1 MENRVKL
8 EDSEIQKI
16 VDIQQRANR
25 LSMELGKIELSKL
38 SLDKKKDQVI
48 SMLPELEKDEN
59 LLMEILKSKYGNG
72 TIDLETGEFVKQE
85 ESGN

>member
-72 TIDLETGEFVKQE
+72 TIDLETGEFAKQE

>member
-8 EDSEIQKI
+8 DESEIQKI
-16 VDIQQRANR
+16 MDIQQRANR

>member
-8 EDSEIQKI
+8 DESEIQKI
-16 VDIQQRANR
+16 MDIQQRANR

-38 SLDKKKDQVI
+38 SLDKKKDQVL

-72 TIDLETGEFVKQE
+72 TIDLETGEFVNQE

>member
-8 EDSEIQKI
+8 DESEIQKI
-16 VDIQQRANR
+16 MDIQQRANR

-38 SLDKKKDQVI
+38 SLDKKKDQVV

>member
-8 EDSEIQKI
+8 DESEIQKI
-16 VDIQQRANR
+16 MDIQQRANR

-72 TIDLETGEFVKQE
+72 TIDLETGEFVNQE

>member
-8 EDSEIQKI
+8 EESEIQKI

>member
-1 MENRVKL
+1 
-8 EDSEIQKI
+8 
-16 VDIQQRANR
+16 
-25 LSMELGKIELSKL
+25 MELGKIELSKL

>member
-8 EDSEIQKI
+8 DESEIQKI
-16 VDIQQRANR
+16 MDIQQRANR

-72 TIDLETGEFVKQE
+72 NIDLETGEFVKQE

>member
-25 LSMELGKIELSKL
+25 LSMELGKIEISKL

>member
-8 EDSEIQKI
+8 DESEIQKI
-16 VDIQQRANR
+16 MDIQQRANR

-38 SLDKKKDQVI
+38 SLDKKKDQVF

-85 ESGN
+85 ESDN

>member
-8 EDSEIQKI
+8 DESEIQKI
-16 VDIQQRANR
+16 MDIQQRANR

-38 SLDKKKDQVI
+38 SLDKKKDQIV

-72 TIDLETGEFVKQE
+72 NIDLETGEFVKQE

>member
-8 EDSEIQKI
+8 DESEIQKI
-16 VDIQQRANR
+16 MDIQQRANR

-38 SLDKKKDQVI
+38 SLDKKKDQVV

-85 ESGN
+85 ESDN

>member
-8 EDSEIQKI
+8 DESEIQKI
-16 VDIQQRANR
+16 MDIQQRANR

-38 SLDKKKDQVI
+38 SLDKKKDQIV

-72 TIDLETGEFVKQE
+72 NIDLETGEFVKQE
-85 ESGN
+85 EGGN